1 MISNTTFAI
10 RKSQMATTILT
21 VNSTAD
27 QNDGSTTNGL
37 SLRDAIII
45 ANANP
50 NTDYEIHLTG
60 GATYNLTS
68 NGINEDNAL
77 TGDLDIKSRNN
88 VLYIVAVGGKA
99 TIDASGLLN
108 SDRVFDVLTG
118 GELSLQ
124 NLVVKGGAV
133 SGEDG
138 GGIKVASAGFLD
150 LYNTTVSNNSAENG
164 GGIYNAGDA
173 YLRNGST
180 VSNNSVSGLVPDGGG
195 ISNAGTLT
203 VIDSTISNNNGAT
216 YGGGIYNTQTLTLIN
231 TTVSGNTANTG
242 GGINNKFSNASAAL
256 VNTTVSGNSASLG
269 GAGGVSNDSGII
281 NLLNSTVTNNTFSGI
296 LGYAGGVSNSGGT
309 VNLKNTIVA
318 GNFSLDNR
326 LYSYP
331 DLSGTF
337 NGNNNNLIG
346 NLTGAKGT
354 VGTGTD
360 IVNPNPGLGPLQ
372 NNGGLTLTHALLT
385 GSPAINAG
393 NNNLIPVDT
402 QDLDNDGDTSEAIP
416 YDQRGLTRLVGA
428 KVDIGAFE
436 VQAAALPTLSINDIS
451 VTEGNTGTTNA
462 TFTVTLSAASTSAVT
477 VNYATAN
484 GTATSGSDYTASTGT
499 LTFNPGN
506 ISKTLTVAVAGDT
519 IFEPN
524 ETFFLN
530 LSNATNATIADNQA
544 LGTIVNDDA
553 NLPNLSINDITVVEG
568 QTPQAVLTV
577 SLSSASSQPVTV
589 NYTTTPG
596 TATANTD
603 YTSRN
608 GTLTFAANTTTATI
622 TVPILNDNLSEANE
636 TFSVNLSSPSN
647 ATLQKA
653 TGTVTIT
660 DTLQASTTTTLADG
674 IENLTLIGTSNI
686 NGTGNS
692 GNNILTG
699 NSGNN
704 ILAGGTGD
712 DTYAFNASTP
722 LGSDRIQE
730 ITTGG
735 NDTLNFGGTST
746 DVRVNL
752 GITTTQT
759 VNSNLKLTLSANNV
773 IENAVGGNGSDRLIG
788 NTLNNT
794 LNGGSGN
801 DVLTGRSGADTLIGG
816 AGNDILSGG
825 SDSDRFWYGSGRAFS
840 SNDFGN
846 DTLTDFSSGSDK
858 VVLSKQT
865 FTALSS
871 VVSYGLSQ
879 VSDFTTVEDDNLAA
893 TSTAFLVYSASS
905 GSLYYNQNGSAAGF
919 GTGAEFANF
928 LNLPSLTA
936 ADFAIVA

>member
-1 MISNTTFAI
+1 
-10 RKSQMATTILT
+10 MATTILT
-21 VNSTAD
+21 VNTTAD
-27 QNDGSTTNGL
+27 QNDGSAANGL
-37 SLRDAIII
+37 SLRDAILI

-50 NTDYEIHLTG
+50 NTDYEIQLTG

-88 VLYIVAVGGKA
+88 VLYIVAVGGQKA

-108 SDRVFDVLTG
+108 SDRVFDLLTG

-124 NLVVKGGAV
+124 NLVVKGGAI

-138 GGIKVASAGFLD
+138 GGVKVASAAFLD
-150 LYNTTVSNNSAENG
+150 LYNTTVSNNSAKNG

-173 YLRNGST
+173 HLRNGST
-180 VSNNSVSGLVPDGGG
+180 VTNNSVSGLVPDGGG
-195 ISNAGTLT
+195 IRNDGTLT

-216 YGGGIYNTQTLTLIN
+216 FGGGIYNTQTLTLIN

-242 GGINNKFSNASAAL
+242 GGINNNFSNASAAL

-296 LGYAGGVSNSGGT
+296 LGYAGGVSNRNGT

-318 GNFSLDNR
+318 GNLSLDGR
-326 LYSYP
+326 IQLYP

-346 NLTGAKGT
+346 SLAGASGT

-402 QDLDNDGDTSEAIP
+402 QDLDGDGNTSEPIP
-416 YDQRGLTRLVGA
+416 YDERGLARVVSGT
-428 KVDIGAFE
+428 VDIGAFE
-436 VQAAALPTLSINDIS
+436 VQAATLPTLSINNIS

-462 TFTVTLSAASTSAVT
+462 TFTVNLSAASTSAVT

-484 GTATSGSDYTASTGT
+484 GTATAGSDYTASTGT

-506 ISKTLTVAVAGDT
+506 TSKTISVIVAGDT
-519 IFEPN
+519 RFEPN
-524 ETFFLN
+524 ETFFVN

-544 LGTIVNDDA
+544 LGTILNDDA
-553 NLPNLSINDITVVEG
+553 NLPTLSINDITVVEG

-577 SLSSASSQPVTV
+577 SLSNASSQPVTV
-589 NYTTTPG
+589 NYTTAPG
-596 TATANTD
+596 TATANAD

-622 TVPILNDNLSEANE
+622 AVPILNDNLSEANE
-636 TFSVNLSSPSN
+636 TFSVNLSSPTN
-647 ATLQKA
+647 AALQKA

-674 IENLTLIGTSNI
+674 VENLTLIGTGNI

-692 GNNILTG
+692 SNNILTG

-704 ILAGGTGD
+704 ILAGGNGN

-735 NDTLNFGGTST
+735 NDTLNFGNTST
-746 DVRVNL
+746 DARVNL

-759 VNSNLKLTLSANNV
+759 VNNNLKLTLSANNV
-773 IENAVGGNGSDRLIG
+773 IENVVGGNGNDRLIG

-825 SDSDRFWYGSGRAFS
+825 SDSDRFLYSSGRAFS
-840 SNDFGN
+840 STDFGN
-846 DTLTDFSSGSDK
+846 DLLTDFTSASDK
-858 VVLSKQT
+858 LVLSKQT

-871 VVSYGLSQ
+871 VIGNGLSQ
-879 VSDFTTVEDDNLAA
+879 VSDFTTVDDDDLVA
-893 TSTAFLVYSASS
+893 TSKAFLVYSVGS
-905 GSLYYNQNGSAAGF
+905 GSLYYNQNGSAAGL
-919 GTGAEFANF
+919 GTGAEFANL
-928 LNLPSLTA
+928 LNLPTLTA

>member
-1 MISNTTFAI
+1 MPP
-10 RKSQMATTILT
+10 TILT
-21 VNSTAD
+21 VNTTAD
-27 QNDGSTTNGL
+27 QNDGSAANGL
-37 SLRDAIII
+37 SLRDAILI

-50 NTDYEIHLTG
+50 NTDYEIQLTG

-88 VLYIVAVGGKA
+88 VLYIVAVGGQKA
-99 TIDASGLLN
+99 TIDASNLLN
-108 SDRVFDVLTG
+108 SDRVFDVLAG

-124 NLVVKGGAV
+124 NLVVKGGAI
-133 SGEDG
+133 SGKNG
-138 GGIKVASAGFLD
+138 GGIQVASTGLLD

-164 GGIYNAGDA
+164 GGIYNAGDTH
-173 YLRNGST
+173 LRNGST
-180 VSNNSVSGLVPDGGG
+180 VSNNSVSGTVPSGGG
-195 ISNAGTLT
+195 INNAGTLT

-216 YGGGIYNTQTLTLIN
+216 FGGGIYNSKTLTLIN

-242 GGINNKFSNASAAL
+242 GGINNNFSNASAAL

-269 GAGGVSNDSGII
+269 GAGGVSNDGGII

-296 LGYAGGVSNSGGT
+296 LGYAGGVSNRSGT

-318 GNFSLDNR
+318 GNLSLDGR
-326 LYSYP
+326 LQLYP

-346 NLTGAKGT
+346 SLTGASGT
-354 VGTGTD
+354 IGTGTD
-360 IVNPNPGLGPLQ
+360 IINPNPGLGPLQ

-402 QDLDNDGDTSEAIP
+402 QDLDGDGNTSEPIP
-416 YDQRGLTRLVGA
+416 YDERGLARVVGG

-436 VQAAALPTLSINDIS
+436 VQAAALPTLSINNIS

-484 GTATSGSDYTASTGT
+484 GTAIAGSDYTATTGT

-506 ISKTLTVAVAGDT
+506 TSKTLTVAVTGDT

-524 ETFFLN
+524 ETFFVN
-530 LSNATNATIADNQA
+530 LSNATNSTIADNQG
-544 LGTIVNDDA
+544 LGTILNDDA
-553 NLPNLSINDITVVEG
+553 NLPTLSINDITVVEG

-577 SLSSASSQPVTV
+577 TLSSASSQAVTV
-589 NYTTTPG
+589 NYATTPG

-622 TVPILNDNLSEANE
+622 TVPILNDNLNEANE
-636 TFSVNLSSPSN
+636 TFNVNLSSPTN
-647 ATLQKA
+647 AALQKA
-653 TGTVTIT
+653 SGTVTIT
-660 DTLQASTTTTLADG
+660 DTLQASTTTTLAAG
-674 IENLTLIGTSNI
+674 VENLTLTGTSNI

-704 ILAGGTGD
+704 ILTGGTGD

-730 ITTGG
+730 TTTGG
-735 NDTLNFGGTST
+735 NDSLNFSGTST
-746 DVRVNL
+746 DTRVNL
-752 GITTTQT
+752 GIATTQT

-773 IENAVGGNGSDRLIG
+773 IENVIGGNGSDRLIG
-788 NTLNNT
+788 NSLNNT
-794 LNGGSGN
+794 LNGGTGN
-801 DVLTGRSGADTLIGG
+801 DVLTGGSGADTLIGG
-816 AGNDILSGG
+816 SGNDILTGG
-825 SDSDRFWYGSGRAFS
+825 ADSDRFLYSSGRAFAS
-840 SNDFGN
+840 SDFGS
-846 DTLTDFSSGSDK
+846 DILTDFTSGSDK
-858 VVLSKQT
+858 LVFSKST

-871 VVSYGLSQ
+871 IVGNGLSQ
-879 VSDFTTVEDDNLAA
+879 VSDFTTVDDDDLAA
-893 TSTAFLVYSASS
+893 TSNAFLVYSRNS
-905 GSLYYNQNGSAAGF
+905 GSLYYNQNGNTAGL
-919 GTGAEFANF
+919 GTGAELINL
-928 LNLPSLTA
+928 LNIPTLTTT
-936 ADFAIVA
+936 DFTIVT